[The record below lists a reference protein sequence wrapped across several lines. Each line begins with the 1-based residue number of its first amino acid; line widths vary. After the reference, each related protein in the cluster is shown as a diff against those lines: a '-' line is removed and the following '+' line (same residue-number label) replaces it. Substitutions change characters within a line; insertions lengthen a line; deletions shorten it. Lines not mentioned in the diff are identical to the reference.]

1 VDRRVH
7 DRLPPLSFN
16 PLRNEGDAFKVVL
29 GVAAAAIVVVVIVLA
44 ARAIF

>member
-1 VDRRVH
+1 VDHRLH
-7 DRLPPLSFN
+7 DRLPHLSFN

-29 GVAAAAIVVVVIVLA
+29 GVGAVAIVVVVLVLV

>member
-29 GVAAAAIVVVVIVLA
+29 GVAAVAVVVVALVLV

>member
-1 VDRRVH
+1 VDHRLH

-29 GVAAAAIVVVVIVLA
+29 AVGAVALLVVIVVLL
-44 ARAIF
+44 ARAVF